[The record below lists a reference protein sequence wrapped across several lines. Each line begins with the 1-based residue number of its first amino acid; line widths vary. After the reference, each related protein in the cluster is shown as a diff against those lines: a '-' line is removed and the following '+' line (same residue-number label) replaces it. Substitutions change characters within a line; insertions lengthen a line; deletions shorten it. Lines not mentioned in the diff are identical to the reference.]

1 MNQTKYDHCY
11 EAYAALSRRH
21 VVLRLEVARLQAEV
35 AILRE
40 QVTYLK
46 ELLDTRRQVDELK
59 DQLLLSQP
67 RDSNSPPL

>member
-1 MNQTKYDHCY
+1 MNSSKYDNCY
-11 EAYAALSRRH
+11 HAYAALSRRH
-21 VVLRLEVARLQAEV
+21 VVLHLEVARLQAEV

-40 QVTYLK
+40 HVTALR

-67 RDSNSPPL
+67 RDNHTDPV